1 MIKENIKQ
9 LKSTL
14 LGILIFLVGL
24 AYILVID
31 EASFV
36 IFLTAEILGVLLVL
50 SPNRILTVLYKFLN
64 NNTDKKI

>member
-1 MIKENIKQ
+1 MRENIKQ

-14 LGILIFLVGL
+14 LGVLIFSVGL

-31 EASFV
+31 DASFA
-36 IFLTAEILGVLLVL
+36 IFLTAEVLGVLLVL